1 MGAHRLKYNDR
12 DFLVKVQKNAEGF
25 FVTVDETTFQ
35 ATVTKGLIHLDSEN
49 RQTPARALIARDDS
63 RIFVE
68 LNGRLL
74 EIDLQTD
81 ETSGAGDHSH
91 AGEKDKLYAPMP
103 GRVVKI
109 MVSEGD
115 KVKAR
120 QALAV
125 VEAMKMENQLLSPA
139 DGTVKKINF
148 SAGDQVD
155 TEKPIIEL
163 EVQ

>member
-1 MGAHRLKYNDR
+1 MGTHRLKYNAR
-12 DFLVKVQKNAEGF
+12 DFLVNVQKDAEGLV
-25 FVTVDETTFQ
+25 VTVDEKTFR
-35 ATVTKGLIHLDSEN
+35 ASVIRGVIHLDTGDS
-49 RQTPARALIARDDS
+49 QARALAARTDL
-63 RIFVE
+63 RVYVE

-74 EIDLQTD
+74 EVDQKID
-81 ETSGAGDHSH
+81 ETSGGGDHSH

-103 GRVVKI
+103 GRVVKV

-115 KVKAR
+115 TVKAG

-125 VEAMKMENQLLSPA
+125 VEAMKMENQLLSPS
-139 DGTVKKINF
+139 DGTVKRVNF

-163 EVQ
+163 EV